1 MPGVIT
7 IAQVAKVWAQVGG
20 LLDEALWELQVRSEI
35 ERMVTAEL
43 F

>member
-7 IAQVAKVWAQVGG
+7 IAQVAKVWVQVGG